1 VGLAVEIEFGEQVDD
16 RPGSGD
22 VELASRIAQ
31 DDLHALMFAG
41 MEPLGDIRSSGE
53 VTVQNDL
60 RLADRLVARYGQLG
74 DALGA
79 RDAAAAG

>member
-1 VGLAVEIEFGEQVDD
+1 
-16 RPGSGD
+16 
-22 VELASRIAQ
+22 
-31 DDLHALMFAG
+31 

-79 RDAAAAG
+79 RDAPAAG